1 LHASKLIV
9 SAALQEFQNRDAIGE
24 LQTKRVDKVI
34 NDDNVLE
41 VSIGNDAQVF
51 DKEPILG
58 FHAIPSMQQSM
69 DSLAFLVQVGHNW
82 LGVGLSASCEHI
94 N

>member
-9 SAALQEFQNRDAIGE
+9 SAALEELQDRDSIGE

-82 LGVGLSASCEHI
+82 LSVGLSASCEHI